1 MHSIQSPNNQH
12 KPYNFYTMQQLTSV
26 FGIIVTVLISSAL
39 GFLVGNALRYAS
51 VLQDQA
57 LLKMRMDN
65 FDKEMVTMKLNEAEL
80 LKEIKQMKET
90 FTSALNRIE
99 LALHEKE
106 DRE

>member
-1 MHSIQSPNNQH
+1 
-12 KPYNFYTMQQLTSV
+12 MQQLTSV